1 VLTINMFVTSVSTSS
16 PNLGL
21 YSYSDAAFADSY
33 NCKSTSSY
41 VFMLAGS
48 AICYC
53 LVKQRLITTLT
64 TEAEY
69 VALTYAAKEATW
81 LYRLL

>member
-1 VLTINMFVTSVSTSS
+1 MFATLASTSS
-16 PNLGL
+16 SNLGL

-48 AICYC
+48 AIYYC
-53 LVKQRLITTLT
+53 SVKQRLVTTST
-64 TEAEY
+64 IEVEY
-69 VALTYAAKEATW
+69 VALTYSAKKATW
-81 LYRLL
+81 LYCLL